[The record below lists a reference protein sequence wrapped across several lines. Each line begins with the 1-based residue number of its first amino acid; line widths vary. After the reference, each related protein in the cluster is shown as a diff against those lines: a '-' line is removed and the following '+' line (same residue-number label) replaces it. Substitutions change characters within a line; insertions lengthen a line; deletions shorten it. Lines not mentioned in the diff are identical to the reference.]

1 MQGFDQCC
9 HAADSKEAA
18 LARDS
23 AGSPRMT
30 SAISIMSCVV
40 PIIFVT
46 KGLSG
51 TSYHNLSRLG
61 PQARQPSEPSTA
73 GCTQAW
79 KAAEAWWGGPAYAE
93 IRAGWA
99 TSCRMI

>member
-1 MQGFDQCC
+1 
-9 HAADSKEAA
+9 
-18 LARDS
+18 
-23 AGSPRMT
+23 MT

-61 PQARQPSEPSTA
+61 PQARQPSETFDRWLHASL
-73 GCTQAW
+73 
-79 KAAEAWWGGPAYAE
+79 EGGGGVV
-93 IRAGWA
+93 GWPRLCGDQGRLGHIMSHDLTHRGA
-99 TSCRMI
+99 FNRK